1 MNNYQ
6 KANSNQQNS
15 GRRAHP
21 DSYRG
26 DLNSTYSQQNQTMS
40 PSAAS
45 LAKKYGYGG
54 GGMPNTRA
62 SSANQNPNRASTSQG
77 FPNQGPPRYGVHP
90 GMFANP
96 AVKMPQSGQMGNQ
109 AIAQG
114 QTQSR
119 QKAGFQKNTVAQN
132 QQQFAGGYGQQA
144 TSQYGTDPVVE
155 QAMRSLGLSY
165 HDVESPYAREMQQAT
180 DWCQIRHNLIR
191 VAVETQGDWL
201 ASGDNLKQENNASMF
216 NLLTQYWQ
224 EGLAMSQSAAQSMA
238 RGSANDTIAWSAAFI
253 SWCVRTAMPNPPPPN
268 DAGFLYHARHMAYI
282 AQAARNR
289 ENQDATR
296 PFWLFDINDPNVV
309 PEDGDILCLN
319 RWDSDR
325 GRYTDHSF
333 TSVRDNW
340 VLNNANRVATGKSH
354 TDIVIGHFEENG
366 RRWIE
371 TIGGNVGDTVGSRY
385 YSLDAQGRLVD
396 QVQLNGNAVNG
407 KQNITQTVG
416 NRPPIVFALIR
427 LTSCA
432 NFN

>member
-1 MNNYQ
+1 
-6 KANSNQQNS
+6 
-15 GRRAHP
+15 
-21 DSYRG
+21 
-26 DLNSTYSQQNQTMS
+26 
-40 PSAAS
+40 
-45 LAKKYGYGG
+45 
-54 GGMPNTRA
+54 
-62 SSANQNPNRASTSQG
+62 
-77 FPNQGPPRYGVHP
+77 
-90 GMFANP
+90 
-96 AVKMPQSGQMGNQ
+96 
-109 AIAQG
+109 
-114 QTQSR
+114 
-119 QKAGFQKNTVAQN
+119 
-132 QQQFAGGYGQQA
+132 
-144 TSQYGTDPVVE
+144 
-155 QAMRSLGLSY
+155 
-165 HDVESPYAREMQQAT
+165 MQQGT

-201 ASGDNLKQENNASMF
+201 ASGNNLKQESNASMF

-224 EGLAMSQSAAQSMA
+224 EGLAMSQNAAQSMA

-325 GRYTDHSF
+325 ARYTDHSF

-396 QVQLNGNAVNG
+396 QVRLNGNAVNG
-407 KQNITQTVG
+407 KQNITQTAG